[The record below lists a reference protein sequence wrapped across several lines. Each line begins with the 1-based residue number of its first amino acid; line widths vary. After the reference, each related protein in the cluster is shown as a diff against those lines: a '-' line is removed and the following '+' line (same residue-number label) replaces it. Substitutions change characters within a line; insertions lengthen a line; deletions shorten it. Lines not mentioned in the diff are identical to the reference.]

1 MELLIRKYLYI
12 DPNGLDYWKKLAKM
26 IGENCKVCGK
36 PLVPNKYADEF
47 EKKLL
52 KAITKT
58 LQQQREDD
66 IKNICKG
73 VDKIISDNVVPEICS
88 INYPR
93 IILMLD
99 KYLQSLKQENK

>member
-1 MELLIRKYLYI
+1 MKIKPNNSWEIEFSKFYIENIGGDDGEVRLYS
-12 DPNGLDYWKKLAKM
+12 KLK
-26 IGENCKVCGK
+26 
-36 PLVPNKYADEF
+36 DF
-47 EKKLL
+47 
-52 KAITKT
+52 ITKT
-58 LQQQREDD
+58 LQQQREED

-73 VDKIISDNVVPEICS
+73 VDKIISDNVVPEIGS